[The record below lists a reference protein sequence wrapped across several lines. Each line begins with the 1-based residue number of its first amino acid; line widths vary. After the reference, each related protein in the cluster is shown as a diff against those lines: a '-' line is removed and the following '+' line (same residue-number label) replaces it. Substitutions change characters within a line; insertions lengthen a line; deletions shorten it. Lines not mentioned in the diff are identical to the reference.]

1 MTDKNL
7 FHTITIKIP
16 SKMVYTTKTGLLKL
30 VPTLTKTGNLTRRE
44 KEPSIIFQ
52 PDDFI
57 IHPEVINI
65 GSQITYPQPK
75 TKGKRA
81 KKEEK
86 VKEELEEAKQI
97 DIDEIIKELKEVVKE
112 EEKIKEEEPDIKELG
127 DIKQTEFVYSLNYFL
142 KQINNINFFNY
153 IYKQLTNNYFV
164 DDLPTQKMINTL
176 TKLIK
181 ENNITVKKFNNY
193 ITQYNTNK
201 KISRHL
207 L

>member
-30 VPTLTKTGNLTRRE
+30 VPTLTKTGNLTKRE

-57 IHPEVINI
+57 IHPEVINT

-75 TKGKRA
+75 TRKPRA
-81 KKEEK
+81 KKGDNREK
-86 VKEELEEAKQI
+86 VEEELLPEEAKQI
-97 DIDEIIKELKEVVKE
+97 DIDEIIKELKEE
-112 EEKIKEEEPDIKELG
+112 EKEEEPDIKELG

-142 KQINNINFFNY
+142 KRINNINFFNY

-164 DDLPTQKMINTL
+164 EDLPTQKMINTL

-201 KISRHL
+201 KISRHPL
-207 L
+207 